1 MATHPSDIQIRP
13 AVPAESAALARIH
26 FAALP
31 DDFMPS
37 LGVDFLERVHYP
49 ATFQSAFGANLVAV
63 ANTEPIGFVTIA
75 HDAGRF
81 SGDVIRRGLWSIA
94 AYAVRAALRNPLH
107 LRASAEVLWS
117 VLTGKPDPVK
127 GEIFLIA
134 VDRAWRGKGVGQ
146 ALVGASLAYL
156 ASHQVDRCRTKTLA
170 SNAGVIGMYQRLGWS
185 IRERFSLIGREY
197 VTIVSPP
204 VMTTS

>member
-1 MATHPSDIQIRP
+1 MADTPAGIDIRR
-13 AVPAESAALARIH
+13 AVAAESGALARIH
-26 FAALP
+26 FDALP

-37 LGVDFLERVHYP
+37 LGADFLKRVHYP
-49 ATFQSAFGANLVAV
+49 ATFESSFGANLVAV
-63 ANTEPIGFVTIA
+63 ANAELIGFVTIA

-94 AYAVRAALRNPLH
+94 AYALRAALRNPLH
-107 LRASAEVLWS
+107 LRVSAEVLWS
-117 VLTGKPDPVK
+117 VITGKPDPVK

-134 VDRAWRGKGVGQ
+134 VDRSWRGKGVGQ
-146 ALVGASLAYL
+146 ALVRASLDYL

-170 SNAGVIGMYQRLGWS
+170 ANAGVIGMYERLGWS

-204 VMTTS
+204 VMRTT